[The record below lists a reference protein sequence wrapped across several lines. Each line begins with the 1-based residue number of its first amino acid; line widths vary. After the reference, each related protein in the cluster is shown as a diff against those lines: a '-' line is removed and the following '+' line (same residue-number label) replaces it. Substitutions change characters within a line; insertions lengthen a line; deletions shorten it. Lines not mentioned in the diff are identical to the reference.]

1 MVTDR
6 VELFIPLVETVTVE
20 GFIVTTGA
28 GVLELDCDTTVVVN
42 DMLPVNELRLFTV
55 MVEEA
60 D

>member
-1 MVTDR
+1 VVTDR

>member
-20 GFIVTTGA
+20 GFIVTMGA
-28 GVLELDCDTTVVVN
+28 GALELDCDTTVAVN

>member
-1 MVTDR
+1 M
-6 VELFIPLVETVTVE
+6 ELFIPLVETVTVE

-42 DMLPVNELRLFTV
+42 VMLPVNELRLFTV

>member
-6 VELFIPLVETVTVE
+6 VELFIPLAETVTVE

-28 GVLELDCDTTVVVN
+28 GALELDCDTTVVVN
-42 DMLPVNELRLFTV
+42 VMLPVNELRLFTV